1 MVVLSVSLVS
11 GLSLALSLV
20 PSMHMLCLAVAYM
33 SCDEA
38 LSSNTSHCKT
48 LVCCFPETLH
58 TPSKGLACNMGCL
71 FRVHIRRSAHESVK
85 LCFGPRSYD
94 YPFASIKCEL

>member
-1 MVVLSVSLVS
+1 MVALSVSLVT
-11 GLSLALSLV
+11 GLSLPLIFV

-58 TPSKGLACNMGCL
+58 TPYKGHACNMGCL
-71 FRVHIRRSAHESVK
+71 FRVHIRRSARESVE

-94 YPFASIKCEL
+94 NPFASIKCEL